1 MLNQGSVTS
10 TSKQSSILLKKS
22 CLAILS
28 ISASLL
34 PSVHCLRTAGNLQ
47 TSLNQTEYTQD
58 LLLHPLRNTMLTQHD
73 RITMSVLADP
83 PASSKADDGPTT
95 LEAFF
100 GYFLIVIGG
109 LSLVGWGYVY
119 YLRRKYSQRANE
131 EEGQVKAAKKCCQG
145 SGLGVSPIALNTP
158 PRSKNG
164 SRVEEEDEMYDI
176 ESVQVQPQE
185 QHRHNQHPQHLTPRA
200 RNRQQNH
207 QHHETSMMSNSTYE
221 PSIDES
227 DEEDSFARELQIA
240 ARTDQHSWA
249 HQVGNQRALA
259 LKLKRVPSLK
269 PPKKDVEHIDTS
281 FGIFDSFFGWNKD
294 DGDSEVR
301 NTANVDHEQ
310 GFMQSPKISYLPEQ
324 LQPPAE
330 THSFSRSS
338 VNLRGGRSQNQQ
350 HQSHI
355 PMNSS
360 DPSDVM
366 LSDSSGT
373 SSSYAGK
380 NSSVEEEEHE
390 EDGFELVGY
399 LKKRNDGM
407 NEYLLNPIQ
416 TGDDAS
422 FGDASGMEMSLGAT
436 TAVTNQTASTHG
448 KGSEGRGFYVID
460 EQNDL
465 MHEYIPKEEYDAAVM
480 AAAHTLKNS
489 PRNSPRNSPLRGRSE
504 ADIHNTWLN
513 EKGELHRVPSSPSD
527 EHDSRYPPLMTST
540 QESSEGYSVSVDE
553 SISMDPTRDLD
564 SSTGDSEPALSKD
577 IYNELK
583 NVSAFIRN
591 YEKKKSKGD
600 SSHLWS
606 SDSNEIVDSSYD
618 TNTFHSN
625 GSQPSVT
632 LTSTSEAESTSK
644 EKKRNKFRKPTFGR
658 KKKGYALQDEISD
671 FEVKVKLKQKSKK
684 NSKLRMLPPRHR
696 THEEMEDSDQE
707 DSGQQDYDDDVI
719 IMQNPNLPNEPRRRQ
734 LPVAGNGTY
743 PGIGMSPSGES
754 AASDTKF
761 LRNEIESFFTQQD
774 TSMSVMSESIEVL
787 HRPSGEKAKPKIS
800 HKPPQTEAVKND
812 DVHETTFETEFSGG
826 ASPTSLEYNRLG
838 AMPFNPKE
846 SHSAASPFDR
856 KMPSPPSMVRV
867 KSPGRSKKL
876 KSPAPLVSSRKDT
889 IPVYGES
896 VYSPPS
902 QFKPQ
907 KQGDQ
912 VPLAQSA
919 RYILQTGA
927 KSLAS
932 IIDKTRQSPK
942 ESSGSLQSKE
952 DEAQANEGVQRE
964 RIRNT
969 VSGLETKLQTGARS
983 FMSMFEGKGSDE
995 AVVSDPSASPSNFAT
1010 RNSSSSYDRNMTDR
1024 ISNRLEQ
1031 IRRNVKERAAVNG
1044 RPGFSPRNQ
1053 QERSTQDRNSQ
1064 ETNTRQSMN
1073 IFDEDEERPRA
1084 SRKVQVATFVSP
1096 AESVISPSA
1105 ARQARRERRPGRILK
1120 SNLDVLQQSG
1130 DDTTESPSRVSIE
1143 SRSLASPRRH
1153 VPAAVEAVSK
1163 RNLSSANSTAGSVSS
1178 ARNLISMFES
1188 RHSNVSGIFPP
1199 GENWQHTGNLKAQ
1212 RKFAPSPR

>member
-1 MLNQGSVTS
+1 MLNQGSVPS

-28 ISASLL
+28 ILASLL
-34 PSVHCLRTAGNLQ
+34 PSVHSLRNAEHLQ
-47 TSLNQTEYTQD
+47 TSLNQTEYTPD
-58 LLLHPLRNTMLTQHD
+58 LHLHPLRNTMLTQHD
-73 RITMSVLADP
+73 RITRSLLADP
-83 PASSKADDGPTT
+83 PASSKADDGPTF

-119 YLRRKYSQRANE
+119 YLRRKYSQKANK

-158 PRSKNG
+158 PQSRNG
-164 SRVEEEDEMYDI
+164 SHVEEEDEMYDL
-176 ESVQVQPQE
+176 ESVHAQPQE
-185 QHRHNQHPQHLTPRA
+185 QHRHNQQPQHLTPRV

-207 QHHETSMMSNSTYE
+207 QHQQTSMMSNSTYE

-227 DEEDSFARELQIA
+227 DEEDSFARELKIA

-249 HQVGNQRALA
+249 HEVGNQRALA

-269 PPKKDVEHIDTS
+269 PPKKDVEHIENS
-281 FGIFDSFFGWNKD
+281 FGIFDSFFGWNKN
-294 DGDSEVR
+294 DGHSEVR

-310 GFMQSPKISYLPEQ
+310 GFMQSPKVSYLPEQ

-330 THSFSRSS
+330 TNSFSRGSF
-338 VNLRGGRSQNQQ
+338 NPRGGRSQHQQ

-355 PMNSS
+355 PMNAS

-380 NSSVEEEEHE
+380 NSSVEEEDYE

-407 NEYLLNPIQ
+407 NKYLLNPIQ

-422 FGDASGMEMSLGAT
+422 FGDASGMGMSLGAT
-436 TAVTNQTASTHG
+436 TAVTNQTTSTHG

-465 MHEYIPKEEYDAAVM
+465 MHEYIPKDEYDAAVM
-480 AAAHTLKNS
+480 AAAYTLKNS

-540 QESSEGYSVSVDE
+540 HESSEGYSVSVDE
-553 SISMDPTRDLD
+553 SISMDRTRDLD
-564 SSTGDSEPALSKD
+564 SSTGESEPALSKD

-591 YEKKKSKGD
+591 YEKNKSKGD
-600 SSHLWS
+600 SSRLWS
-606 SDSNEIVDSSYD
+606 SGSNEIVDSSDD
-618 TNTFHSN
+618 TNTFYSN
-625 GSQPSVT
+625 ESQPSIT
-632 LTSTSEAESTSK
+632 LKSTSEAESTSK

-658 KKKGYALQDEISD
+658 KKKGYALQDEVSD
-671 FEVKVKLKQKSKK
+671 FEVKVKSKQKSKK

-696 THEEMEDSDQE
+696 THKEMEDSDQE

-719 IMQNPNLPNEPRRRQ
+719 IMQNPNRPNDSRRRQ

-754 AASDTKF
+754 AASDAKF
-761 LRNEIESFFTQQD
+761 LRNEIESFFSQQD

-787 HRPSGEKAKPKIS
+787 HRPNGEKAKPKKM
-800 HKPPQTEAVKND
+800 HKSPQTQAVKND
-812 DVHETTFETEFSGG
+812 DVHETSFETEFSGS
-826 ASPTSLEYNRLG
+826 ASPTSAEFNRLG
-838 AMPFNPKE
+838 AMPFNPKD
-846 SHSAASPFDR
+846 SAASPFDR
-856 KMPSPPSMVRV
+856 KMPSPPSSVRV

-907 KQGDQ
+907 KQVDQ

-919 RYILQTGA
+919 RSILQTGA
-927 KSLAS
+927 KSIAS
-932 IIDKTRQSPK
+932 IIDKARQSPK
-942 ESSGSLQSKE
+942 EISGSLQSKE

-995 AVVSDPSASPSNFAT
+995 AVVSDPSAPPSKLAT
-1010 RNSSSSYDRNMTDR
+1010 RNSRSSYDHNMTDR

-1031 IRRNVKERAAVNG
+1031 IRRNVKERAAANSS
-1044 RPGFSPRNQ
+1044 PGFSPRNRH
-1053 QERSTQDRNSQ
+1053 ERSAHDKKSQ
-1064 ETNTRQSMN
+1064 ETNTRQSMD

-1096 AESVISPSA
+1096 AESMISPSA
-1105 ARQARRERRPGRILK
+1105 AHQARRERRPGRILK
-1120 SNLDVLQQSG
+1120 TNLDVSQQSG
-1130 DDTTESPSRVSIE
+1130 DATTESPSRVSIE
-1143 SRSLASPRRH
+1143 SRSLASPRRD
-1153 VPAAVEAVSK
+1153 VPAAVEAISK
-1163 RNLSSANSTAGSVSS
+1163 RNLSSANSIAGSASS

-1188 RHSNVSGIFPP
+1188 RHSNVSGIFPS
-1199 GENWQHTGNLKAQ
+1199 GEHWQHGNLKGQ